1 MKDKQW
7 FDGLNN
13 RLNTEEE
20 QIGKIEDKSIDTIE
34 TEIQEK
40 NSEIKIRQNV
50 WDLWIILHNLK
61 QGFHTSAL
69 LKFWTR

>member
-20 QIGKIEDKSIDTIE
+20 RIGKIEEKSIDNIE

-40 NSEIKIRQNV
+40 NSDIKIRKMSE
-50 WDLWIILHNLK
+50 IYE
-61 QGFHTSAL
+61 
-69 LKFWTR
+69 